1 MSRYVKNENFNIP
14 DRGPSRKRKLIDVEA
29 NIPPDIT
36 LYNKLS
42 IPIRQSS
49 ILLSFTLLEDP
60 LKVFKHFLRDS
71 DYAIFAHNTNIN
83 AFIANAGKAF
93 KAGER

>member
-1 MSRYVKNENFNIP
+1 MSRHVENEIPNIP
-14 DRGPSRKRKLIDVEA
+14 DRGPSRKKKLADMEA
-29 NIPPDIT
+29 DIPPDTT

-42 IPIRQSS
+42 IPIRQSF
-49 ILLSFTLLEDP
+49 IFLSSTLLEDP

-83 AFIANAGKAF
+83 ASTANAGKAF
-93 KAGER
+93 KASER